1 VLEPCNAKV
10 LRTVLRGL
18 GASNRAWLLG
28 GCVAS
33 LEQNH
38 LAGNGAD
45 FLLVLNSRTFE
56 EPTHEA
62 KQMTTGQPVGAASHT
77 TGGISSAVRIG
88 SKSVSSR
95 SDLFCTRPRPRCSW
109 GRFWVLERMNGK
121 PSSPVLRG
129 LGASNGAWLLDK
141 LGHVGP
147 TSPMRVLRT
156 IPRPLGLRPFTDVE
170 HERVNAF
177 VDGFCW

>member
-1 VLEPCNAKV
+1 MLEPCNAKA

-33 LEQNH
+33 CGQDH

-45 FLLVLNSRTFE
+45 FLLVLNSRTLE
-56 EPTHEA
+56 EPMHEA

-77 TGGISSAVRIG
+77 TGGFSTAARTG

-95 SDLFCTRPRPRCSW
+95 SDSFCIGPRPRFSW
-109 GRFWVLERMNGK
+109 GRFWVLEPDEWETFKSG
-121 PSSPVLRG
+121 S
-129 LGASNGAWLLDK
+129 
-141 LGHVGP
+141 
-147 TSPMRVLRT
+147 
-156 IPRPLGLRPFTDVE
+156 
-170 HERVNAF
+170 
-177 VDGFCW
+177 

>member
-33 LEQNH
+33 WGQDH

-45 FLLVLNSRTFE
+45 FLLVLSSRTLE
-56 EPTHEA
+56 EPMQEA

-77 TGGISSAVRIG
+77 TGGFSTAARIG
-88 SKSVSSR
+88 SNSVSSR
-95 SDLFCTRPRPRCSW
+95 SDSF
-109 GRFWVLERMNGK
+109 
-121 PSSPVLRG
+121 
-129 LGASNGAWLLDK
+129 
-141 LGHVGP
+141 
-147 TSPMRVLRT
+147 
-156 IPRPLGLRPFTDVE
+156 
-170 HERVNAF
+170 
-177 VDGFCW
+177 